1 MQEQQ
6 VGGWGDARGSSGRV
20 GVGGGALCLQC
31 C

>member
-6 VGGWGDARGSSGRV
+6 VGGWGDAIGSSGRV
-20 GVGGGALCLQC
+20 GVGGALCLQC